1 VELSEITAVLN
12 GLVVIERDN
21 QVGQAAKIKKL
32 SFIEAADLVPS
43 PLGSSRLVVK
53 IRELRDL
60 IPNLKADGG
69 FVLDK
74 VESFA
79 VDADGNAFVITDNDG
94 VDDHSGE
101 TQLIRLGKLA
111 LPM

>member
-1 VELSEITAVLN
+1 MPEL
-12 GLVVIERDN
+12 
-21 QVGQAAKIKKL
+21 AA
-32 SFIEAADLVPS
+32 P
-43 PLGSSRLVVK
+43 
-53 IRELRDL
+53 
-60 IPNLKADGG
+60 GG

-79 VDADGNAFVITDNDG
+79 VDSAGDALIITDNDG

-101 TQLIRLGKLA
+101 TQFVRLGKLQ

>member
-1 VELSEITAVLN
+1 VTKT
-12 GLVVIERDN
+12 VI
-21 QVGQAAKIKKL
+21 
-32 SFIEAADLVPS
+32 
-43 PLGSSRLVVK
+43 
-53 IRELRDL
+53 RDL
-60 IPNLKADGG
+60 MPELAAPGG

-79 VDADGNAFVITDNDG
+79 VDSAGDALIITDNDG

-101 TQLIRLGKLA
+101 TQFVRLGKLQ

>member
-1 VELSEITAVLN
+1 M
-12 GLVVIERDN
+12 GFFD
-21 QVGQAAKIKKL
+21 KIKQGLKKTAQL
-32 SFIEAADLVPS
+32 LKTDVRDLVP
-43 PLGSSRLVVK
+43 
-53 IRELRDL
+53 DL
-60 IPNLKADGG
+60 AAPGG

-79 VDADGNAFVITDNDG
+79 IDKDGNAFVITDNDG

-101 TQLIRLGKLA
+101 TQFLPLGRLD